1 LPISNCRLEAIKNCC
16 EIANRQLKMGDDFMH
31 TLWQDIRFAVR
42 MLLKNW
48 SVTAI
53 VVVVLALG
61 IGANAAIFSAVNA
74 ALLRPLPYADPDKLV
89 RLSEDSPNV
98 PQMSISYPNLLDWR
112 EQNRVFSGIAGMQF
126 RSLNLTGTAE
136 PERLAGRGVSAEFFD
151 LLGVKPELGRS
162 FATEEDRPGANPV
175 CIISRALWERRFGSD
190 SGLINKQITLSG
202 ASYTVIGVLPAS
214 YVFGT
219 PTDVFVPIGLRADE
233 MKERGSHPGIYAIAR
248 LKPGVTVERARAE
261 LIAMAERIGAQFGMK
276 GNSATLTPLREA
288 FVGDVRRPLLILLGA
303 VGFVLAIACANVANL
318 LLARAA
324 TRQKEMAIRTALGAG
339 RLRIIRQL
347 LTESVLLALLG
358 GIIGLLLSL
367 WGTDLLRS
375 ASADSLPTT
384 AVIKLD
390 GSVLVFTALVSLLT
404 GIVFGLAPAL
414 AAANSDLHDTLKEG
428 GRGSGPGGRRAWLR
442 STLVVTEVALSLV
455 LLVGAGLLI
464 KSFVRILDTDPGFEP
479 QNLLTMQ
486 LARNAKKDEGAK
498 VLNFLNDLNGRI
510 KGLPGVESAAFS
522 NGIPLGQT
530 ADTSFAIVGR
540 PKPEVGKQPQTMLYI
555 VSPDYLQAMGIRLI
569 KGRFF
574 TMQDTQH
581 NPRVA
586 VIDESF
592 ARQQFPNEEPLG
604 QYLAGDGKNNPDAEI
619 VGVVAHVKHFGLD
632 AVERVQPQL
641 YLPFNQAPDD
651 MVPFLSPRMNL
662 IIRTNTDPLSVIA
675 AVRREVQAL
684 DPNQP
689 VFNVST
695 MEKTLDQSLATQRL
709 SMALLAVLASLAL
722 ILAAVGIY
730 GVMSY
735 TVTQRTHE
743 IGIRMA
749 IGAQRRDVFRMVI
762 ARGMA
767 LVLIGIALGL
777 IGAFS
782 LTRLMTTMLY
792 GVAPTDPV
800 TFISIA
806 VLLTGIALVACYV
819 PGRRAT
825 KVDPLVALRYE

>member
-1 LPISNCRLEAIKNCC
+1 
-16 EIANRQLKMGDDFMH
+16 
-31 TLWQDIRFAVR
+31 
-42 MLLKNW
+42 
-48 SVTAI
+48 
-53 VVVVLALG
+53 
-61 IGANAAIFSAVNA
+61 
-74 ALLRPLPYADPDKLV
+74 
-89 RLSEDSPNV
+89 
-98 PQMSISYPNLLDWR
+98 MSISYPNFLDWR
-112 EQNRVFSGIAGMQF
+112 EQNKVFSGIAAMQF
-126 RSLNLTGTAE
+126 RSLNLTGTDE

-151 LLGVKPELGRS
+151 VLGVRPTLGRS
-162 FATEEDRPGANPV
+162 FAPEEDRPGANPV
-175 CIISRALWERRFGSD
+175 CIISHGLWERRFGSD
-190 SGLINKQITLSG
+190 SALINKQVTLSG
-202 ASYTVIGVLPAS
+202 TSYTVVGVLPAR

-233 MKERGSHPGIYAIAR
+233 MKERGSHPGIYAVAR
-248 LKPGVTVERARAE
+248 LKPGVTVETARAE
-261 LIAMAERIGAQFGMK
+261 LIAMAERIGVQYGMK
-276 GNSATLTPLREA
+276 GNSATLTPLHEA

-347 LTESVLLALLG
+347 LTESVLLALIG
-358 GIIGLLLSL
+358 GIIGLLLAL

-375 ASADSLPTT
+375 ASVDSLPTT

-390 GSVLVFTALVSLLT
+390 GRVLVFTLLVSLLT

-414 AAANSDLHDTLKEG
+414 AAAKSDLHETLKEG
-428 GRGSGPGGRRAWLR
+428 GRGSGPGGRRTWLR
-442 STLVVTEVALSLV
+442 STLVITEVALSLV

-464 KSFVRILDTDPGFEP
+464 KSFVRILDTDPGFKP

-486 LARNAKKDEGAK
+486 LALNAKKDEGAK
-498 VLNFLNDLNGRI
+498 VLNFFNDLNGRI
-510 KGLPGVESAAFS
+510 KALPGVESAAFS

-540 PKPEVGKQPQTMLYI
+540 PKPEPGKQPQTMLYI
-555 VSPDYLQAMGIRLI
+555 PSPDYLQAMGIRLI

-581 NPRVA
+581 SPRVA
-586 VIDESF
+586 VIDEVF

-604 QYLAGDGKNNPDAEI
+604 HYIAGDGKENPDVEI

-641 YLPFNQAPDD
+641 YFPFNQAPDD
-651 MVPFLSPRMNL
+651 AFPFLASRTNL
-662 IIRTNTDPLSVIA
+662 IVRTTGDPLNVTA

-709 SMALLAVLASLAL
+709 SMTLLAVLASLAL

-762 ARGMA
+762 TRGMV
-767 LVLIGIALGL
+767 LVLIGVALGL

-782 LTRLMTTMLY
+782 LTRLMTTMLF
-792 GVAPTDPV
+792 GVAPTDPA
-800 TFISIA
+800 TFVSIA

>member
-1 LPISNCRLEAIKNCC
+1 MN
-16 EIANRQLKMGDDFMH
+16 
-31 TLWQDIRFAVR
+31 TLWQDIRYAVR
-42 MLLKNW
+42 MMGKNL

-61 IGANAAIFSAVNA
+61 IGANAAIFSVVNA

-89 RLSEDSPNV
+89 RLTEDSPNV
-98 PQMSISYPNLLDWR
+98 PQMSISYPNFLDWR
-112 EQNRVFSGIAGMQF
+112 EQNKVFSGIAAMQF
-126 RSLNLTGTAE
+126 RSLNLTGTDE

-151 LLGVKPELGRS
+151 VLGVRPALGRS
-162 FATEEDRPGANPV
+162 FAAEEDQPGANPV
-175 CIISRALWERRFGSD
+175 CIISHGLWQRRFGSD
-190 SGLINKQITLSG
+190 AALINKQVTLSG
-202 ASYTVIGVLPAS
+202 ASYTVIGVLPPS
-214 YVFGT
+214 YAFGT
-219 PTDVFVPIGLRADE
+219 PTDVFVTIGLRADE
-233 MKERGSHPGIYAIAR
+233 MKQRGNHPGIYAIAR
-248 LKPGVTVERARAE
+248 LKPGVTVEAARAE
-261 LIAMAERIGAQFGMK
+261 LIAMAQRIGEQYGMK

-288 FVGDVRRPLLILLGA
+288 FVGDIRTTLLILLGA

-324 TRQKEMAIRTALGAG
+324 TRNKEMAIRTALGAG
-339 RLRIIRQL
+339 RFRIIRQL
-347 LTESVLLALLG
+347 LTESMLLALVG
-358 GIIGLLLSL
+358 GVSGLLLAL
-367 WGTDLLRS
+367 WGIDLLRT
-375 ASADSLPTT
+375 AGTDSLPTT
-384 AVIKLD
+384 AVVKLD
-390 GSVLVFTALVSLLT
+390 GRVLIFTLGVSLLT

-414 AAANSDLHDTLKEG
+414 GSAKTDLHDTLKEG
-428 GRGSGPGGRRAWLR
+428 GRSSTAGGRRHWLR
-442 STLVVTEVALSLV
+442 STLVVAEVALSLV

-464 KSFVRILDTDPGFEP
+464 KSFLRILDTDPGFKP
-479 QNLLTMQ
+479 HNLLTMQ
-486 LARNAKKDEGAK
+486 LALNAKKDEGGK
-498 VLNFLNDLNGRI
+498 VLNFFNDLNRRI

-522 NGIPLGQT
+522 NGIPLGPT

-540 PKPEVGKQPQTMLYI
+540 PKPEPGKQPQTMLYI
-555 VSPDYLQAMGIRLI
+555 PSPDYPQAMGIRLI

-581 NPRVA
+581 SPRVA
-586 VIDESF
+586 VIDETF
-592 ARQQFPNEEPLG
+592 ARQQFPYEEPLG
-604 QYLAGDGKNNPDAEI
+604 HYIAGDGKDNPDVEI

-632 AVERVQPQL
+632 AVERVQTQL
-641 YLPFNQAPDD
+641 YFPFNQAPDESF
-651 MVPFLSPRMNL
+651 PFLASRANL
-662 IIRTNTDPLSVIA
+662 IVRTTGDPLNVTA

-695 MEKTLDQSLATQRL
+695 MEKTLDQSLATERL
-709 SMALLAVLASLAL
+709 SMALLAVLALLAL

-735 TVTQRTHE
+735 GVTQRTHE

-762 ARGMA
+762 GRGMV
-767 LVLIGIALGL
+767 LVLIGVALGL

-782 LTRLMTTMLY
+782 LTRLMRTMLF

-806 VLLTGIALVACYV
+806 VLLTGVALVACYV

-825 KVDPLVALRYE
+825 KVDPLIALRYE